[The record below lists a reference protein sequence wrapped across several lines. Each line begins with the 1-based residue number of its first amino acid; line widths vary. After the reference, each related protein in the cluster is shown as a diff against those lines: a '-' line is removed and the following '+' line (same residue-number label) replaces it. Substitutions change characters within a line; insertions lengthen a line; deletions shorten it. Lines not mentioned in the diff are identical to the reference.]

1 MAYLQLELLTSGS
14 TTTENNVLF
23 DTVVLADGNISYDSS
38 TGIIT
43 INETGYFLIDWWVAT
58 QSSTSQEGAAFAVRT
73 SQGDSIGASPIKTG
87 EVVGVSVIYADTAPV
102 TLSLANVSTATFFYP
117 TAVPSK
123 AGLTVYSG
131 GGDAGP
137 TGPIGPQ
144 GETGPTGPQ
153 GETGPTGP
161 QGETGPTG
169 PQGEIGPTG
178 PTGPV
183 EINPYNVYVQAG
195 ATGGDGTQA
204 NPFGTI
210 AEGITAVLPGGT
222 VYILAGTYPVT
233 STITLNK
240 ANVTLKASP
249 AAIIELQ
256 AAVIAF
262 LVTGGGNTI
271 DGFTITSDNP
281 YAVEF
286 IQLAGAD
293 NRVIN
298 SVIYGPEQAG
308 PSTDWVVN
316 RGLITQGNVTNILIQ
331 NNIFYSL
338 RQPAYFNPNS
348 TGFITGNVVYNSRGF
363 VVDRAVFVFSGNSWG
378 SPENAVD
385 IALLVGTIS
394 GAPYDPLTDLSANN
408 SSASISDQR

>member
-1 MAYLQLELLTSGS
+1 MAYLQLELLTSGPTAAES
-14 TTTENNVLF
+14 NILF
-23 DTVVLADGNISYDSS
+23 DTTVLADGNISYDPP

-58 QSSTSQEGAAFAVRT
+58 QSSASQEGAAFAVRT
-73 SQGDSIGASPIKTG
+73 SQGDSIGTSPIKT
-87 EVVGVSVIYADTAPV
+87 EKEVGVNVIYVDTAPI
-102 TLSLANVSTATFFYP
+102 TLSLVNVSTATFFYP
-117 TAVPSK
+117 TVIPLK

-169 PQGEIGPTG
+169 PQGETGPTGPQGETG

-210 AEGITAVLPGGT
+210 PEGITAVLPGGT
-222 VYILAGTYPVT
+222 VYVLAGTYPVT

-249 AAIIELQ
+249 AAIVVLQ

-286 IQLAGAD
+286 IQLAGTD

-316 RGLITQGNVTNILIQ
+316 RGLLTQGNVRDILIQ

-338 RQPAYFNPNS
+338 RQPAYFNPNT

-363 VVDRAVFVFSGNSWG
+363 VVD
-378 SPENAVD
+378 
-385 IALLVGTIS
+385 
-394 GAPYDPLTDLSANN
+394 LSL
-408 SSASISDQR
+408 IHI